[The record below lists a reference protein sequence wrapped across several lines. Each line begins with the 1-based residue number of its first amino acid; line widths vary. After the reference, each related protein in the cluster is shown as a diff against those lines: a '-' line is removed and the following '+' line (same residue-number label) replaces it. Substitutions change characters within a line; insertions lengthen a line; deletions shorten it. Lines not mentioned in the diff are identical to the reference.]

1 MSGNV
6 KCRCPWLDTS
16 KADYVKYHDEEWGVP
31 VHDDQKLFEYI
42 TLESAQ
48 AGLSWYTILIRR
60 DGYKAAF
67 NQFNIEEVALFDV
80 NKVDELLLN
89 DKIIRHKG
97 KIEATINNA
106 KCFMLI
112 KKEFGSFNQYL
123 WGFVNNKTIVNNW
136 QNKEDYPATT
146 PLSDLL
152 SKDLKKRGFKFLG
165 STTCYAFIQACGV
178 VNDHSADC
186 YKRSQIINEY
196 QQG

>member
-1 MSGNV
+1 MPDEL
-6 KCRCPWLDTS
+6 KCRCPWLDTT
-16 KADYVKYHDEEWGVP
+16 KPDYVKYHDEEWGVP
-31 VHDDQKLFEYI
+31 VYDDQKLFEYL

-60 DGYKAAF
+60 EGYKKAF
-67 NQFNIEEVALFDV
+67 NQFNIAAVASFDEEKV
-80 NKVDELLLN
+80 NELLLN
-89 DKIIRHKG
+89 DQIIRHKG

-112 KKEFGSFNQYL
+112 QKEFNSFSEYL
-123 WGFVNNKTIVNNW
+123 WGFVNHKTLVNNW
-136 QNKEDYPATT
+136 SKKEDYPATT

-165 STTCYAFIQACGV
+165 STTCYAFMQACGL
-178 VNDHSADC
+178 VNDHSVDC
-186 YKRSQIINEY
+186 YRHSQIINEY